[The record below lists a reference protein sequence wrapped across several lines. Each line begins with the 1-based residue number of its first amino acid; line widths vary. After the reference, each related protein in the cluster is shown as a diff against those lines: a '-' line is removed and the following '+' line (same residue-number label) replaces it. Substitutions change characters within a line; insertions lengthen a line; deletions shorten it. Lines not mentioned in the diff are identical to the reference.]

1 MKISHPITSA
11 LFNCIFCHVRL
22 PLTEMALIE
31 EHLASHSRLGKFNLR
46 FGFGWPKI
54 RFGAIFYSWLGM
66 GSIQH
71 EIFIESI
78 YNNQKLSILREYS
91 ITSCDHQTIFSCF
104 YSPFYRSVWR
114 FLFDRLSF
122 KIVFNLFALIG
133 WERQPINIQNSGHP
147 FSVGRFCICTLE
159 FWKPKIIFDLGTRQN
174 FDFHIRF
181 SRQWHQIFGSSK
193 IKSF

>member
-22 PLTEMALIE
+22 PLSEMALIE
-31 EHLASHSRLGKFNLR
+31 EHLASHSRLGKFNLW
-46 FGFGWPKI
+46 FGFGRPKI

-114 FLFDRLSF
+114 FSFDRLE
-122 KIVFNLFALIG
+122 IVLTCLLWLAESGNQSAFILEIRSQSVDFAYRL
-133 WERQPINIQNSGHP
+133 
-147 FSVGRFCICTLE
+147 
-159 FWKPKIIFDLGTRQN
+159 
-174 FDFHIRF
+174 
-181 SRQWHQIFGSSK
+181 
-193 IKSF
+193 